1 MKIPRLT
8 FWKKEQT
15 DEVEEE
21 SSPTK
26 KYFSI
31 VLLVLM
37 VAFTISI
44 RLSDAPQTPRSTQN
58 STPEVPQALLPT
70 LSFGITTLSV
80 ILADTDAL
88 REQGLSGRTGLQSN
102 TGMLFEF
109 ESAGYPAIWMKDMLF
124 SIDIL
129 WLDDNF
135 TVVELAENISPETYP
150 KIFSPRIPARYVLEV
165 PAGFSRAHSITR
177 GSTGTFSR

>member
-1 MKIPRLT
+1 MKF

-26 KYFSI
+26 KYFS
-31 VLLVLM
+31 VALLVLM
-37 VAFTISI
+37 VVVTISI
-44 RLSDAPQTPRSTQN
+44 RLSNTPQTPRSTQN
-58 STPEVPQALLPT
+58 TTPEAQEALLPT
-70 LSFGITTLSV
+70 LSFGTTTLSV

-88 REQGLSGRTGLQSN
+88 RVRGLSGKTGLPAS

-109 ESAGYPAIWMKDMLF
+109 DSDSHPQIWMKDMLF

-135 TVVELAENISPETYP
+135 TVVELAENISPETFP
-150 KIFSPRIPARYVLEV
+150 KIFSSRIPARYVLEV
-165 PAGFSRAHSITR
+165 PAGFSRAHGLR
-177 GSTGTFSR
+177 VGSAGTFSR